1 VPAILLLLSPAAEAA
16 KKEKAKPAAAKKKEA
31 PSKASKSADSAV
43 VAAPGAAN
51 QAWETPPSGDLTKLP
66 PPPPPSPPPAETK
79 PETEAAPAAA
89 PAAVPAAESP
99 PIPSPTQP
107 AAPSPA
113 PEEEAMPAFIPQPPP
128 PPPQYVEH
136 LGPISYPGKLRGLYG
151 GSLWLE
157 PSFHG
162 LQWPYMVRTGV
173 GISGSAWV
181 DTGYETNRSESSS
194 VPNSTTYLQQA
205 RAVLRVTPTYVSGRF
220 FVQAQAELVGNG
232 CQTTGT
238 TCLDAGTV
246 STDDLWLRIGE
257 WNVWDLKVGRF
268 EGWEVFHT
276 GMGLDINT
284 FERMGAWATSG
295 SQPPDYYGVSFLH
308 DRPQALGQGYAA
320 AHYYPF
326 SFLRFE
332 LQGELGTSAVKTAGN
347 NVWGGRSVAI
357 FDLGWLKLKAGAEYD
372 NTTDTNTAPYNADPA
387 KGPTGKVD
395 DGFKQTR
402 KGYGGAAQFVY
413 DPYVEVGASI
423 AQGIQTYNNPQ
434 ANAQN
439 ATNSFTKTSLG
450 GFANVRVVR
459 LLDPDLHILDDLLL
473 GGGVVWTT
481 DYNNHRVNSPDGD
494 YSAHLQIFGAIQY
507 LIAKQLF
514 VKGVFAYARGDF
526 KPSGAVGEDIYSN
539 EMYSFRL
546 RLMYLY

>member
-1 VPAILLLLSPAAEAA
+1 
-16 KKEKAKPAAAKKKEA
+16 
-31 PSKASKSADSAV
+31 
-43 VAAPGAAN
+43 
-51 QAWETPPSGDLTKLP
+51 
-66 PPPPPSPPPAETK
+66 
-79 PETEAAPAAA
+79 
-89 PAAVPAAESP
+89 
-99 PIPSPTQP
+99 
-107 AAPSPA
+107 
-113 PEEEAMPAFIPQPPP
+113 MPAFVPQPPP

-136 LGPISYPGKLRGLYG
+136 LGALAYPGNGPFRQWLWWPDPFRSGAEGSSGQMRGLYG

-162 LQWPYMVRTGV
+162 LQWPYMAKTGV

-181 DTGYETNRSESSS
+181 DTGYETNKSESSS
-194 VPNSTTYLQQA
+194 VANSTTYLQQA

-220 FVQAQAELVGNG
+220 FIQAQAELVGNG

-238 TCLDAGTV
+238 TCLNAGTV
-246 STDDLWLRIGE
+246 STDDLWLRIGQ

-332 LQGELGTSAVKTAGN
+332 LQGELGTTAVKTAGN

-372 NTTDTNTAPYNADPA
+372 NTTDTNTFTNVDPA
-387 KGPTGKVD
+387 KGPVGKVD

-402 KGYGGAAQFVY
+402 KGYGGAAQFIY
-413 DPYVEVGASI
+413 DPYVELGGSI

-434 ANAQN
+434 VNGQN
-439 ATNSFTKTSLG
+439 ATNSFTVTSVG

-481 DYNNHRVNSPDGD
+481 EYNNHRVDSPDGD
-494 YSAHLQIFGAIQY
+494 YSAHLQIFGALQY

-526 KPSGAVGEDIYSN
+526 KPSGAVGEDVYSN
-539 EMYSFRL
+539 EMYSFRV

>member
-1 VPAILLLLSPAAEAA
+1 
-16 KKEKAKPAAAKKKEA
+16 
-31 PSKASKSADSAV
+31 
-43 VAAPGAAN
+43 
-51 QAWETPPSGDLTKLP
+51 
-66 PPPPPSPPPAETK
+66 
-79 PETEAAPAAA
+79 
-89 PAAVPAAESP
+89 
-99 PIPSPTQP
+99 
-107 AAPSPA
+107 
-113 PEEEAMPAFIPQPPP
+113 MPVFVPQPPP

-136 LGPISYPGKLRGLYG
+136 LGPTSYPGKLRGLYG

-162 LQWPYMVRTGV
+162 LQWPYMVRSGV

-181 DTGYETNRSESSS
+181 DTGYETNKSESSS
-194 VPNSTTYLQQA
+194 VANSTTYLQQA

-220 FVQAQAELVGNG
+220 FIQAQAELVGNG

-238 TCLDAGTV
+238 TCFDAGTV

-257 WNVWDLKVGRF
+257 WNVWDVKVGRF

-320 AHYYPF
+320 AHYYPL

-332 LQGELGTSAVKTAGN
+332 LQGELGTTAVKTAGN
-347 NVWGGRSVAI
+347 NVWGGRAVAI

-413 DPYVEVGASI
+413 DPYVELGASI

-434 ANAQN
+434 ANTQN

-481 DYNNHRVNSPDGD
+481 DYNNHRVTADGD
-494 YSAHLQIFGAIQY
+494 YTAHLQIFGALQY

-526 KPSGAVGEDIYSN
+526 KPSGAVGEDVYSN
-539 EMYSFRL
+539 EMYSFRV

>member
-1 VPAILLLLSPAAEAA
+1 LILSPAAQAA
-16 KKEKAKPAAAKKKEA
+16 KKEKAKPAAAKKKDA
-31 PSKASKSADSAV
+31 SSKASKSADSAV
-43 VAAPGAAN
+43 VAAPAAAS
-51 QAWETPPSGDLTKLP
+51 QTWETPPSGDLTQAP
-66 PPPPPSPPPAETK
+66 PPPPAPSPPPAETK
-79 PETEAAPAAA
+79 PAPEAVSAA
-89 PAAVPAAESP
+89 PAAVTAAAP
-99 PIPSPTQP
+99 PD
-107 AAPSPA
+107 APSPPA
-113 PEEEAMPAFIPQPPP
+113 PASPSPPPDEEAMPVFVPQPPP

-136 LGPISYPGKLRGLYG
+136 LGPTSYPGKLRGLYG

-181 DTGYETNRSESSS
+181 DTGYETNNSESSS

-220 FVQAQAELVGNG
+220 FIQAQAELVGNG

-238 TCLDAGTV
+238 TCPDAGTV

-257 WNVWDLKVGRF
+257 WNLWDLKVGRF

-284 FERMGAWATSG
+284 FERMGAWSQSG
-295 SQPPDYYGVSFLH
+295 TQPPDYYGVSFLH

-332 LQGELGTSAVKTAGN
+332 LQGELGTTAVKTSGN
-347 NVWGGRSVAI
+347 NVWGGRAVAI
-357 FDLGWLKLKAGAEYD
+357 FDLGWLKLKGGAEYD
-372 NTTDTNTAPYNADPA
+372 NTTDTTTINNFDAT
-387 KGPTGKVD
+387 KGPVGKVD

-402 KGYGGAAQFVY
+402 KGYGGAAQFIH
-413 DPYVEVGASI
+413 DPYVEVGANI
-423 AQGIQTYNNPQ
+423 GQGIQTYNNPQ
-434 ANAQN
+434 NVGLN
-439 ATNSFTKTSLG
+439 ATKSFTVTSLG

-459 LLDPDLHILDDLLL
+459 LLSGGGPSPLGLDDLLL

-481 DYNNHRVNSPDGD
+481 EYNNHRVNNSPDGD
-494 YSAHLQIFGAIQY
+494 YSAHLQIFGAVQY

-526 KPSGAVGEDIYSN
+526 QPSGATGEDIYSN
-539 EMYSFRL
+539 EMYSFRV